1 MIMRKRIYILLFCL
15 ILCFI
20 WGNSML
26 SKEASGAISHF
37 VATILGGNREPS
49 EEGHHLVRKL
59 AHFCEFMSLGAV
71 SVLLCRETLSRKG
84 ERALFCAFV
93 GAFVPLADETLQI
106 FTQRG
111 PSLSD
116 VWIDIGGFACGCIIV
131 AVAFLIAFALSA
143 RRASA
148 EKSEAPNVSK

>member
-1 MIMRKRIYILLFCL
+1 MKKTIYIIIFCL
-15 ILCFI
+15 ILAFI
-20 WGNSML
+20 WGNSLL
-26 SKEASGAISHF
+26 SREVSGAISHF

-71 SVLLCRETLSRKG
+71 SVLLCREIMPRKG
-84 ERALFCAFV
+84 EQALFYAFV
-93 GAFVPLADETLQI
+93 GAFVPLTDETLQI

-111 PSLSD
+111 PSLTD
-116 VWIDIGGFACGCIIV
+116 VWIDVGGFTFGCLVIV
-131 AVAFLIAFALSA
+131 AVFWITSAWLA
-143 RRASA
+143 RRSSV

>member
-26 SKEASGAISHF
+26 SKEASGAISRF

-71 SVLLCRETLSRKG
+71 SVLLCREIMPRKG
-84 ERALFCAFV
+84 EQALFCAFV
-93 GAFVPLADETLQI
+93 GAFVPLTDETLQI

-111 PSLSD
+111 PSLTD
-116 VWIDIGGFACGCIIV
+116 AWIDVGGFTFGCLVIV
-131 AVAFLIAFALSA
+131 AVFWIASALFA
-143 RRASA
+143 RRSSV